1 MCSFESTVT
10 RPEIETAEIVA
21 IRWDYFCATS
31 DNTCDWFPNRKLFQ
45 VLDEEQLADLTYC
58 NPTKA
63 KESVVDANP
72 CDTQTLDYQRATYIT
87 RSFLVSLHE
96 ILNGGR
102 EYLNYDDGVI
112 RVREINVIA

>member
-1 MCSFESTVT
+1 MTTLTHS
-10 RPEIETAEIVA
+10 EIESAEIVA
-21 IRWDYFCATS
+21 IRWDYFCLAS

-45 VLDEEQLADLTYC
+45 VLDEEQLADLTAR
-58 NPTKA
+58 NPTEA

-72 CDTQTLDYQRATYIT
+72 FDTQSLDYQMVTYVT
-87 RSFLVSLHE
+87 RSFLVSLHK

-102 EYLNYDDGVI
+102 EYLNYGDGVV